1 MNEPPWLQ
9 KAVQTLSLGLSQLS
23 VPVVVGREP
32 SGERTVEDE
41 QERRSAMSGMVTLM
55 KMQDLTGKVAVIT
68 GASSGIGEAAARL
81 LVAEGVSVVLVA
93 RRRERLKA
101 LAAELGEAASVI
113 EADVGD
119 RAQVAALFDQVRDR
133 FGGVDLLFN
142 NAGLG
147 VNSRF
152 EASDPADWKRMIDVN
167 LFGVLNCT
175 QAAIPLLRGRPGAMI
190 SSVSSV
196 GGRYGVESWSVY
208 SATKFAV
215 VGFHDALRK
224 ELGPEGIRVSV
235 IEPGA
240 VWTEF
245 GHNVSEALD
254 ERRKALAALT
264 SEDVAQ
270 ALVYAFAQPPN
281 VLVEEILLRPVLQ
294 VAP

>member
-1 MNEPPWLQ
+1 
-9 KAVQTLSLGLSQLS
+9 
-23 VPVVVGREP
+23 
-32 SGERTVEDE
+32 
-41 QERRSAMSGMVTLM
+41 M

-68 GASSGIGEAAARL
+68 GASSGIGEATARL
-81 LVAEGVSVVLVA
+81 LVSEGVRVVLVA
-93 RRRERLKA
+93 RRRERIAA
-101 LAAELGEAASVI
+101 LVEDLGDAAVALT
-113 EADVGD
+113 ADVGD
-119 RAQVAALFDQVRDR
+119 ASAVASVFAEVEQR
-133 FGGVDLLFN
+133 FGGLDLLFN

-147 VNSRF
+147 VNARF

-167 LFGVLNCT
+167 LYGVLHCT
-175 QAAIPLLRGRPGAMI
+175 QAAIPLMRGRAGAMI

-196 GGRYGVESWSVY
+196 GGRYGTESWSVY

-224 ELGPEGIRVSV
+224 ELGGEGIRVSV

-245 GHNVSEALD
+245 GQNVSEAMR
-254 ERRKALAALT
+254 ERRESLDALT

-270 ALVYAFAQPPN
+270 ALVYAFAQPPR
-281 VLVEEILLRPVLQ
+281 VLVEEILIRPVRQ

>member
-1 MNEPPWLQ
+1 
-9 KAVQTLSLGLSQLS
+9 
-23 VPVVVGREP
+23 
-32 SGERTVEDE
+32 
-41 QERRSAMSGMVTLM
+41 M

-68 GASSGIGEAAARL
+68 GASSGIGEATARL
-81 LVAEGVSVVLVA
+81 LVSEGVRVVLVA
-93 RRRERLKA
+93 RRHERIAA
-101 LAAELGEAASVI
+101 LVEDFGDAAVALT
-113 EADVGD
+113 ADVGD
-119 RAQVAALFDQVRDR
+119 AAAVASVFAEVERR
-133 FGGVDLLFN
+133 FGGLDLLFN

-147 VNSRF
+147 VNARF

-167 LFGVLNCT
+167 LYGVLHCT
-175 QAAIPLLRGRPGAMI
+175 QAAIPLMRGRAGAMI

-196 GGRYGVESWSVY
+196 GGRYGTESWSVY

-224 ELGPEGIRVSV
+224 ELGGEGIRVSV

-245 GHNVSEALD
+245 GQNVSDAMR
-254 ERRKALAALT
+254 ERRASLDALT

-270 ALVYAFAQPPN
+270 ALVYAFAQPPR
-281 VLVEEILLRPVLQ
+281 VLVEEILIRPVRQ

>member
-1 MNEPPWLQ
+1 
-9 KAVQTLSLGLSQLS
+9 
-23 VPVVVGREP
+23 
-32 SGERTVEDE
+32 
-41 QERRSAMSGMVTLM
+41 M

-81 LVAEGVSVVLVA
+81 LVEEGVHVVLVA
-93 RRRERLKA
+93 RRRKRLET
-101 LAAELGEAASVI
+101 LAAELGQAASVV

-119 RAQVAALFDQVRDR
+119 AAQVKSLFDQVRER
-133 FGGVDLLFN
+133 FGGLDLLLN

-147 VNSRF
+147 INARF
-152 EASDPADWKRMIDVN
+152 ESSAPADWKQMIDAN
-167 LFGVLNCT
+167 LYGVLYCT

-190 SSVSSV
+190 S
-196 GGRYGVESWSVY
+196 SVY

-224 ELGPEGIRVSV
+224 ELGPDRIRVSV

-245 GHNVSEALD
+245 GQNVSEAL
-254 ERRKALAALT
+254 ETRRKQLDALR

-270 ALVYAFAQPPN
+270 ALVYAFAQPAN

>member
-1 MNEPPWLQ
+1 
-9 KAVQTLSLGLSQLS
+9 
-23 VPVVVGREP
+23 
-32 SGERTVEDE
+32 
-41 QERRSAMSGMVTLM
+41 M

-68 GASSGIGEAAARL
+68 GASSGIGEATARL
-81 LVAEGVSVVLVA
+81 LVSEGVRVVLVA
-93 RRRERLKA
+93 RRRERIAA
-101 LAAELGEAASVI
+101 LVEDLGDAAVALT
-113 EADVGD
+113 ADVGD
-119 RAQVAALFDQVRDR
+119 AAAVASVFAEVEQR
-133 FGGVDLLFN
+133 FGGLDLLFN

-147 VNSRF
+147 VNARF

-167 LFGVLNCT
+167 LYGVLHCT
-175 QAAIPLLRGRPGAMI
+175 QAAIPLMRGRAGAMI

-196 GGRYGVESWSVY
+196 GGRYGTESWSVY

-224 ELGPEGIRVSV
+224 ELGGEGIRVSV

-245 GHNVSEALD
+245 GQNVSEAMR
-254 ERRKALAALT
+254 ERRESLDALT

-270 ALVYAFAQPPN
+270 ALVYAFAQPPR
-281 VLVEEILLRPVLQ
+281 VLVEEILIRPVRQ